1 MIPETKKQAAELIRI
16 GCAALCQGK
25 PLEEVASI
33 AQTGLAVLAQ
43 LDAVETPSPVKPTRE
58 KS

>member
-1 MIPETKKQAAELIRI
+1 MKPETKKQAEELIRI

-25 PLEEVASI
+25 PLEDVANI
-33 AQTGLAVLAQ
+33 AQTGLAVIAELNA
-43 LDAVETPSPVKPTRE
+43 DESPAKQSRK

>member
-1 MIPETKKQAAELIRI
+1 MTPETKKQAEELIRI

-33 AQTGLAVLAQ
+33 AQTGLAVLVE
-43 LDAVETPSPVKPTRE
+43 LNAVETPPAKPTRK